1 MKRIGTIITL
11 TVILIAFIFGIRYI
25 YLKDQ
30 KDPVV
35 YETQKSFRY
44 TILKKTVA
52 TGSIVPKE
60 EVLIKPNISGI
71 IDQIFVEAGDY
82 VKSGDLLAMVTFGT
96 TFTMANKSGDLLAMV
111 KVVPNVSSLNSAK
124 NNINSVSTQV
134 ETAKLAFQNQES
146 IYNRQKGLFEKG
158 VISANE
164 FDNAQL
170 SYNQSL
176 QRYKQEQISLNNARQ
191 NYDII
196 KTGTTSGIGAAANT
210 EIRATVSG
218 MVLDVPVKT
227 GNQVIESNN
236 FNDGTTIAT
245 IADVTNMIFEG
256 KVDESEV
263 GKIKEDLAL
272 EITVGA
278 IDNKKF
284 EATLDYIAP
293 KGIDENGAIQFEIKG
308 TLNKKDAVFIRA
320 GLSANASII
329 LARADSVLALKEALI
344 QYDIKTKIP
353 FVEVEIGDQKFERKE
368 IELGISDGINVE
380 VKAGISPNDKVKVWN
395 QLKPRTNF

>member
-82 VKSGDLLAMVTFGT
+82 V
-96 TFTMANKSGDLLAMV
+96 KSGDLLAMV

-196 KTGTTSGIGAAANT
+196 KTGTTSGMGAAANT

-284 EATLDYIAP
+284 DATLDYIAP

-395 QLKPRTNF
+395 QLKPRANY

>member
-1 MKRIGTIITL
+1 MKRLGTIITL

-82 VKSGDLLAMVTFGT
+82 V
-96 TFTMANKSGDLLAMV
+96 KSGDLLAMV

-196 KTGTTSGIGAAANT
+196 KTGTTSGMGAAANT

-284 EATLDYIAP
+284 DATLDYIAP

>member
-1 MKRIGTIITL
+1 ME
-11 TVILIAFIFGIRYI
+11 
-25 YLKDQ
+25 
-30 KDPVV
+30 DPIV
-35 YETQKSFRY
+35 YDTETPVMGS
-44 TILKKTVA
+44 IVKKTVA

-71 IDQIFVEAGDY
+71 IDEIFVEAGNI
-82 VKSGDLLAMVTFGT
+82 VKAGDLIA
-96 TFTMANKSGDLLAMV
+96 KV

-124 NNINSVSTQV
+124 SNINNVKTQV
-134 ETAKLAFQNQES
+134 ETARLAFENQKNM
-146 IYNRQKGLFEKG
+146 YNRQKELFEKG

-170 SYNQSL
+170 SYDQAR
-176 QRYKQEQISLNNARQ
+176 QRLKQEQVGLTAANQ
-191 NYDII
+191 NYDIVR
-196 KTGTTSGIGAAANT
+196 TGTTSGMGASANT

-245 IADVTNMIFEG
+245 LADVEKMIFEG

-263 GKIKEDLAL
+263 GKIKEGLPL

-278 IDNKKF
+278 LPEENFDA
-284 EATLDYIAP
+284 ELDYIAP
-293 KGIDENGAIQFEIKG
+293 KGVDENGAIQFEIKG
-308 TLNKKDAVFIRA
+308 TMKNLDTTKTFIRA

-329 LARADSVLALKEALI
+329 LAKADDVLTIREAVV
-344 QYDIKTKIP
+344 QYDSKTQKP
-353 FVEVEIGDQKFERKE
+353 FVEVMVGDQKFERRDV
-368 IELGISDGINVE
+368 ELGISDGIDVE
-380 VKAGISPNDKVKVWN
+380 VKSGVSKDDKIKVWN
-395 QLKPRTNF
+395 QLQSPSK